1 MNYSDIKQ
9 VVVCRIFIFYVIH
22 TAFIFIIDDEMNV
35 EYIHNQYSLPSSKA
49 SLNLPLKPA
58 QSLPSPLSSIPLIVT
73 ENKSPSI
80 IPNINSEEAFPSIV
94 PSIPVSYPSIIVP
107 PIPKPISKVPSTS
120 KKPTPLNTQLKVEEI
135 KKPVVISLPS
145 SRKNSIDSTS
155 QSTTTASKP
164 SSRKNSINVP
174 SQSTTTTSRKNSMDV
189 PSQSTTA
196 SSKATSR
203 KNSMDT
209 SSLPST
215 QPEEVRQPIQ
225 VLFIN
230 RQDQIMIGLTKFSV
244 KIESSIKTEGNI
256 PYLMHRLTY
265 SCLSENR
272 LGNTRGSGDCKF
284 FFRNQM
290 YAIPI
295 LNTTKKEDYY
305 QAIATV

>member
-1 MNYSDIKQ
+1 
-9 VVVCRIFIFYVIH
+9 
-22 TAFIFIIDDEMNV
+22 MNV

-94 PSIPVSYPSIIVP
+94 PSTPVSYPSIIVS

-155 QSTTTASKP
+155 QSTTT
-164 SSRKNSINVP
+164 
-174 SQSTTTTSRKNSMDV
+174 
-189 PSQSTTA
+189 
-196 SSKATSR
+196 TSR

-215 QPEEVRQPIQ
+215 QPEEAKQPIQ

>member
-94 PSIPVSYPSIIVP
+94 PSTPVSYPSIIVS

-164 SSRKNSINVP
+164 SSRKNS
-174 SQSTTTTSRKNSMDV
+174 
-189 PSQSTTA
+189 
-196 SSKATSR
+196 
-203 KNSMDT
+203 MDT

-215 QPEEVRQPIQ
+215 QPEEAKQPIQ

>member
-1 MNYSDIKQ
+1 
-9 VVVCRIFIFYVIH
+9 
-22 TAFIFIIDDEMNV
+22 MNV

-94 PSIPVSYPSIIVP
+94 PSTPVSYPSIIVT

-174 SQSTTTTSRKNSMDV
+174 SQSTTASK
-189 PSQSTTA
+189 PS
-196 SSKATSR
+196 SR

-215 QPEEVRQPIQ
+215 QPEEAKQPIQ

>member
-1 MNYSDIKQ
+1 
-9 VVVCRIFIFYVIH
+9 
-22 TAFIFIIDDEMNV
+22 MNV

-94 PSIPVSYPSIIVP
+94 PSTPVSYPSIIVP
-107 PIPKPISKVPSTS
+107 PIPKPLSKVTSTS
-120 KKPTPLNTQLKVEEI
+120 KKPIPLSTQLKIEEI
-135 KKPVVISLPS
+135 QKPVVISLSS
-145 SRKNSIDSTS
+145 SRKNSIDITS
-155 QSTTTASKP
+155 QSISSKP
-164 SSRKNSINVP
+164 S
-174 SQSTTTTSRKNSMDV
+174 
-189 PSQSTTA
+189 
-196 SSKATSR
+196 SR

-215 QPEEVRQPIQ
+215 QPEEAKQPIQ
-225 VLFIN
+225 VLFQN

-244 KIESSIKTEGNI
+244 KIESSLKTEGNI

-284 FFRNQM
+284 FYRNQM